1 MIAADSEGGVWVL
14 RYDSNEDI
22 EVAGDPDVF
31 ETRTVMGEEVEC
43 YGYTSTYSD
52 GSYEIT
58 WYTDGYIMP
67 VFNEQ
72 YDSDGSLLVNWS
84 LMDTNSII
92 ASA

>member
-1 MIAADSEGGVWVL
+1 
-14 RYDSNEDI
+14 
-22 EVAGDPDVF
+22 
-31 ETRTVMGEEVEC
+31 
-43 YGYTSTYSD
+43 
-52 GSYEIT
+52 
-58 WYTDGYIMP
+58 MP